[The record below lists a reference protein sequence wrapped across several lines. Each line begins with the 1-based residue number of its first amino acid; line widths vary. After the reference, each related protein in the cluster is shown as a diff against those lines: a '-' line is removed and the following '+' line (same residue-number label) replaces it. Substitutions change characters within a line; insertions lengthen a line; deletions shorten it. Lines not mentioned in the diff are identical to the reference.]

1 MKDRIEISKEYDA
14 KGNEIIKF
22 SLHCDLGVLWMFN
35 KPFSIG
41 VYEYFRDNVS
51 VTELRSYKYTCN
63 KKLNK
68 IVDCLPAHI
77 KYVKQLATEERDYA
91 KEREVSR
98 YEKDNDYEI
107 AA

>member
-1 MKDRIEISKEYDA
+1 MKDRIEISKVFEA
-14 KGNEIIKF
+14 KGNEVIKF
-22 SLHCDLGVLWMFN
+22 YLHCDLGVLWMFN

-41 VYEYFRDNVS
+41 VYEYFHDNVS

-68 IVDCLPAHI
+68 IVDRLPAYI
-77 KYVKQLATEERDYA
+77 KYVKQMAIEEREYDTIRTKLNPE
-91 KEREVSR
+91 KEGG
-98 YEKDNDYEI
+98 YEM